1 MWREQ
6 KKEGG
11 CLDLMNLQLEQR
23 GKRLIAGEVGGG
35 GGGGGNRV
43 TQKG

>member
-6 KKEGG
+6 KKWG

-35 GGGGGNRV
+35 GWKQSD
-43 TQKG
+43 TKGLK